1 MFELLERV
9 ERLKR
14 EEKVDRAE
22 KLGRVGLLELFEKPE
37 TPLDA
42 PRKRQGIWVSPKD
55 AYKFAQDGLQAA
67 PRRPKRP
74 PKEPK
79 TPQDS
84 PKRPRLGGSW
94 AEKDAFQEASR
105 RLQMPQGAPSSS
117 SVNYQFTIRLS
128 VNYP

>member
-9 ERLKR
+9 ETLKR

-55 AYKFAQDGLQAA
+55 AYKFSQGGLQAA
-67 PRRPKRP
+67 PRRPSRRP
-74 PKEPK
+74 M
-79 TPQDS
+79 T
-84 PKRPRLGGSW
+84 
-94 AEKDAFQEASR
+94 ASR
-105 RLQMPQGAPSSS
+105 RPKTALECPKVFVHMH
-117 SVNYQFTIRLS
+117 VD
-128 VNYP
+128 